1 MEQTVS
7 ARHRTLDNLA
17 HRLDRAANIVPEVLD
32 HLDEQRAN
40 VTPIQAQDTR
50 GNIHIIGAVSNP
62 TLATVQQLDSI
73 EYRRREIHDHIA
85 TLELAVKLLE
95 QACRRALAYRAG
107 QSDSDDA
114 HLADEPRCISCNQ
127 IPTLRTSR
135 DGLTIDD
142 GRCLDCGQ
150 RHDRDEAERIAQR
163 RIDADS
169 RRARRYGRV

>member
-1 MEQTVS
+1 MT
-7 ARHRTLDNLA
+7 ARHRALDLLA
-17 HRLDRAANIVPEVLD
+17 HRLDRAANIVSEVLD

-40 VTPIQAQDTR
+40 VPAISAQDTSR
-50 GNIHIIGAVSNP
+50 GTRTLSAISNP
-62 TLATVQQLDSI
+62 TLAAVQQLDSI

-107 QSDSDDA
+107 QSDNDWEQ
-114 HLADEPRCISCNQ
+114 LAGEPRCIECNQ

-142 GRCLDCGQ
+142 GRCLDCGA
-150 RHDRDEAERIAQR
+150 RHDRERYE
-163 RIDADS
+163 
-169 RRARRYGRV
+169 RAALRLVDRMNRKAR